1 MKKKLLCLL
10 LIGLGISCTTYIPSE
25 IIRDLSSIQTG
36 EEEET
41 LPDIDELEPNI
52 PPRIN
57 KQTPEDGITW
67 APNNPIELIWGFDD
81 EDGPKN
87 RAELLASLSFMVEVD
102 TLSSFATAKEYQI
115 SGWNTHRH
123 ETYPGT
129 TYYWRVSVTDGKDTV
144 QDNSPWQFYVGGN

>member
-1 MKKKLLCLL
+1 MKKKLLSLL
-10 LIGLGISCTTYIPSE
+10 LIGLGIGCTTYIPSE
-25 IIRDLSSIQTG
+25 IIRDLSSIQTV

-41 LPDIDELEPNI
+41 PPDIDELEPNI
-52 PPRIN
+52 PPSIN
-57 KQTPEDGITW
+57 KQIPEDGITW

-81 EDGPKN
+81 ADGPKN

-102 TLSSFATAKEYQI
+102 TLSSFATAKQYQI

-144 QDNSPWQFYVGGN
+144 QDNSPWKFYVGGN